1 MRTSTRPDERFA
13 GLGPVTAHT
22 FVCRYG
28 EGVFVLAGELPVELR
43 LPDSAGA
50 AAAAGLRAT
59 PAGDGEAPATVQAAA
74 AALRGLLQR
83 YFAGEAVTFPL
94 DVAEYARA
102 HGLTTFEREVYE
114 ALARVPYGTAVS
126 YRELADAAG
135 HPDAYRATGSVMAR
149 NELPL
154 LLPCHREVRNDGRLG
169 QYGSDPAWKERLL
182 TLEGVTVKEGRLA

>member
-1 MRTSTRPDERFA
+1 MRTSTRPDERFG
-13 GLGPVTAHT
+13 GLGPVTAHA
-22 FVCRYG
+22 FACRYG

-43 LPDSAGA
+43 LPDPAGA
-50 AAAAGLRAT
+50 AAPAGLRVAT
-59 PAGDGEAPATVQAAA
+59 GDGHAPATVQAAA
-74 AALRGLLQR
+74 AALRGLLER
-83 YFAGEAVTFPL
+83 YFAGAPVTFPL
-94 DVAEYARA
+94 DVAAYARA

-135 HPDAYRATGSVMAR
+135 HPNAYRATGSVMAR

-154 LLPCHREVRNDGRLG
+154 LLPCHRVVRNDGRLG